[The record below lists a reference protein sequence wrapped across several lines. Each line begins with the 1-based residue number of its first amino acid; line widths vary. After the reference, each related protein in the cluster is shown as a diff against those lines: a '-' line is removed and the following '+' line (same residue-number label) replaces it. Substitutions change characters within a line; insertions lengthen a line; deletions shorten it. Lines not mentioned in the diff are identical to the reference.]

1 MAEQQQEIEFVLK
14 TKNAQKNVEDLT
26 ENLEIQ
32 RTVLIDLE
40 KQLQSLEIK
49 QAKVAKTNSAGQK
62 FWGDQIKATKA
73 EIKGEE
79 LALKDL
85 NNQKRNATSALKD
98 LTKGQKQNITA
109 GLQQNK
115 VFVAVNK
122 ATGGLALKALK
133 YYKGIKS
140 ATLGVKG
147 FIKGLSGMK
156 KALLATGI
164 GALVVAVGLLIAYW
178 DDIIGA
184 INGASSEQK
193 QLAEDSAKLTL
204 EAENQLAATEASE
217 NTLRMQ
223 GKSEKEILALK
234 IAQTDEI
241 IAATEIQLQQQKDL
255 KKSQIDAAKRNQK
268 IAAGIIAFLSS
279 PITMLLAAVD
289 ALTYGLAKVGVLDKG
304 TNLAEDF
311 AMGAAK
317 MIGFDPEAV
326 AEEGQKTIDETEIK
340 LRDLKNKRDGFK
352 LQQDADDKK
361 SADKRKKDKE
371 KEDQEEI
378 EAEKIK
384 AAAIER
390 IRKGLIDTEAEER
403 AERLR
408 EIKADYDEQIKLA
421 EQYYGLESDKVKE
434 LRAAQRLALQDQ
446 QTEFDEEDKEKEE
459 KKSQE
464 AADKLALDGETEAMT
479 FEEQRLLI
487 DERRKLLDE
496 DETINDEDR
505 LDLKKQFDDAEEELE
520 QKKRASKQQTLNN
533 LIAIGGAE
541 TGFGRAMLVAKQL
554 IAAKELIQDAKKSI
568 TLATNA
574 GARSTVAV
582 AEGAGQTAKIGF
594 PQNIPML
601 IGYAAQAA
609 GIIGAIKSAVSKTKG
624 ASASSMAAP
633 RAGNSSV
640 PTQASQSPAF
650 NIVGD
655 SGTDTLS
662 SAIAG
667 QNQQPIQTYVVA
679 NDVTTSQSLSRN
691 IVEGAS
697 L

>member
-1 MAEQQQEIEFVLK
+1 MANQTTEVEFVLK
-14 TKNAQKNVEDLT
+14 TKNAKKNLEDLN

-32 RTVLIDLE
+32 RTVLIDIE
-40 KQLQSLEIK
+40 KQLQKLENE
-49 QAKVAKTNSAGQK
+49 QSKVAKTNVAGQK
-62 FWGDQIKATKA
+62 YWGDQIKVTKA
-73 EIKGEE
+73 ELKAEE

-85 NNQKRNATSALKD
+85 NNQKRIAANEVKTLTSE
-98 LTKGQKQNITA
+98 TKKGITA

-115 VFVAVNK
+115 IFVAINK
-122 ATGGLALKALK
+122 ATGGLALKTLK
-133 YYKGIKS
+133 YYKGLKEAAKGIKVFN
-140 ATLGVKG
+140 A
-147 FIKGLSGMK
+147 GLSGMK
-156 KALLATGI
+156 KALIATGI
-164 GALVVAVGLLIAYW
+164 GALVVAVATLIAYW
-178 DDIIGA
+178 DDITGA

-193 QLAEDSAKLTL
+193 KLAENSAKLTQ
-204 EAENQLAATEASE
+204 EAENQLAATESSE
-217 NTLRMQ
+217 NTLKMQ

-241 IAATEIQLQQQKDL
+241 IASTEIQLQQQKDL
-255 KKSQIDAAKRNQK
+255 KKSQVEAAERNQK

-279 PITMLLAAVD
+279 PITMLLGAID
-289 ALTYGLAKVGVLDKG
+289 ALTFGLAKIGVLEKG
-304 TNLAEDF
+304 TKLAESY

-317 MIGFDPEAV
+317 LIGFDPKEV
-326 AEEGQKTIDETEIK
+326 AAEGQKTVDETESK
-340 LRDLKNKRDGFK
+340 LRDLKNKRDGFR
-352 LQQDADDKK
+352 LSEQDAEKK
-361 SADKRKKDKE
+361 ASDKRKRDKE
-371 KEDQEEI
+371 KADQEEI
-378 EAEKIK
+378 EAEKEK
-384 AAAIER
+384 AAALER
-390 IRKGLIDTEAEER
+390 IRKGLIDTEAEKR
-403 AERLR
+403 AEKLR

-421 EQYYGLESDKVKE
+421 EEYYGLETDKIKE
-434 LRAAQRLALQDQ
+434 LKEAQRLALQDQ
-446 QTEFDEEDKEKEE
+446 QTQFDEEDKEKAAV
-459 KKSQE
+459 KSQE
-464 AADKLALDGETEAMT
+464 AADKLALDNETEAMT

-505 LDLKKQFDDAEEELE
+505 LELKKQFNDAEDELE
-520 QKKRASKQQTLNN
+520 KKKRASKQQTLDN

-541 TGFGRAMLVAKQL
+541 TGFGKAMLVAKQL

-609 GIIGAIKSAVSKTKG
+609 GIISAIKSAISKTKG
-624 ASASSMAAP
+624 ASAGAVSSP
-633 RAGNSSV
+633 SSRSSSV

-667 QNQQPIQTYVVA
+667 QNQRPIQTYVVA
-679 NDVTTSQSLSRN
+679 NDVTTSQSLDRN
-691 IVEGAS
+691 IVSGAS

>member
-1 MAEQQQEIEFVLK
+1 MAEQKQEIEFVLK
-14 TKNAQKNVEDLT
+14 TKTAQKNVEDLT

-32 RTVLIDLE
+32 RGVLIDLE
-40 KQLQSLEIK
+40 KQLYELETAQS
-49 QAKVAKTNSAGQK
+49 KVAKTNSAGQK
-62 FWGDQIKATKA
+62 FWGDQIKATKE

-85 NNQKRNATSALKD
+85 NNQKRVASSELKT
-98 LTKGQKQNITA
+98 LVGQQKQSAVA

-115 VFVAVNK
+115 IFVAVNK
-122 ATGGLALKALK
+122 ATGGLALKSLK
-133 YYKGIKS
+133 YYKGLKAGAKAIKVFN
-140 ATLGVKG
+140 A
-147 FIKGLSGMK
+147 GLSGMK
-156 KALLATGI
+156 KALIATGI

-178 DDIIGA
+178 DDITGA

-255 KKSQIDAAKRNQK
+255 KKSQVDAAKRNQK

-289 ALTYGLAKVGVLDKG
+289 ALTYGLAKVGVLEKG
-304 TNLAEDF
+304 TNLAADF

-317 MIGFDPEAV
+317 MIGFDPDEV
-326 AEEGQKTIDETEIK
+326 AEDGQKTIDATEIK

-371 KEDQEEI
+371 KADQEEI
-378 EAEKIK
+378 EAEKEK
-384 AAAIER
+384 AAALER

-421 EQYYGLESDKVKE
+421 ELYYGLESDKVKE
-434 LRAAQRLALQDQ
+434 LKAAQRLALQDQ
-446 QTEFDEEDKEKEE
+446 QTEFDEEDKEKAAV
-459 KKSQE
+459 KSQE
-464 AADKLALDGETEAMT
+464 AADKLALDTETEAMT

-505 LDLKKQFDDAEEELE
+505 LELKKQFNEAEEELE
-520 QKKRASKQQTLNN
+520 ARKRASKQQTLDN

-554 IAAKELIQDAKKSI
+554 IAAKELIQDARKSI

-609 GIIGAIKSAVSKTKG
+609 GIISAIKSAVSKTKG
-624 ASASSMAAP
+624 ASAGSISAP
-633 RAGNSSV
+633 RGGSSSV
-640 PTQASQSPAF
+640 PTAASQSPAF

-655 SGTDTLS
+655 SGADTLS

-667 QNQQPIQTYVVA
+667 QNQRPIQTYVVA
-679 NDVTTSQSLSRN
+679 NDVTTSQSLDRN
-691 IVEGAS
+691 IVSGAS

>member
-14 TKNAQKNVEDLT
+14 TKNAQKNVGDLT

-32 RTVLIDLE
+32 RGVLIDLE
-40 KQLQSLEIK
+40 KQLYELETAQS
-49 QAKVAKTNSAGQK
+49 KVAKTNSAGQK
-62 FWGDQIKATKA
+62 FWGDQIKATKG

-85 NNQKRNATSALKD
+85 NNQKRVASSELKT
-98 LTKGQKQNITA
+98 LVGQQKQSAVA

-115 VFVAVNK
+115 IFVAVNK
-122 ATGGLALKALK
+122 ATGGLALKSLK
-133 YYKGIKS
+133 YYKGLKAGAKAI
-140 ATLGVKG
+140 KG
-147 FIKGLSGMK
+147 FNAGLSGMK
-156 KALLATGI
+156 KALIATGI

-178 DDIIGA
+178 DDITGA

-217 NTLRMQ
+217 NTLKMQ

-241 IAATEIQLQQQKDL
+241 IASTEIQLQQQKDL

-268 IAAGIIAFLSS
+268 IAAGVIAFLSA

-361 SADKRKKDKE
+361 ASDKRKKDKE
-371 KEDQEEI
+371 KADQEEL
-378 EAEKIK
+378 EAEKEK
-384 AAAIER
+384 AAALER

-421 EQYYGLESDKVKE
+421 ELYYGLESEKVKE
-434 LRAAQRLALQDQ
+434 LKAAQRLALADQ

-459 KKSQE
+459 KESQE

-554 IAAKELIQDAKKSI
+554 IAAKELIQDARKSI

-640 PTQASQSPAF
+640 PTAASQSPAF